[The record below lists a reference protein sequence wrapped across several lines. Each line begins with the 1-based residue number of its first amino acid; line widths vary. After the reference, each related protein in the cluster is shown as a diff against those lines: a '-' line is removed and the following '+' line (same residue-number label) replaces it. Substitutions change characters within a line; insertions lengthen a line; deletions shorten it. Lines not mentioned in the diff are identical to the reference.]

1 MRGRSAPA
9 AVNPG
14 FTIMSYDLLIRNGT
28 VVDGSGAPR
37 RQADVA
43 VKDGIIAEIGKVSGG
58 AARVIDAGGLIVA
71 PGFVDPHTHY
81 DAQICWDPQIT
92 SSSWHGVTSV
102 VMGNCGVGLAPCRP
116 QAHDIA
122 ALDLVNVE
130 AIPYDVLKR
139 GITWDWESF
148 PSYLQA
154 AGRRGSAINLSFLAP
169 LTPFRHYVMGE
180 ESMERTATPQETEKI
195 AGLLREAVAAG
206 ALGWSLTTGIQHVG
220 YKGRPLACRLADRAE
235 LRAYANV
242 LRDLGKGVI
251 EVTLT
256 QNFGHIQDHELDL
269 LKFLLDESGR
279 RVTWLAIFDLED
291 KPEAATETLQRSEQ
305 LIKRGGVPQMT
316 CRPLIAEIEFK
327 SGMAFSLMRSW
338 QPAVDQ
344 PPEKLKQLYADADF
358 RRAVVEEMS
367 KGVLRRNFK
376 RVEVSDVGKP
386 ELKHL
391 IGKSVADIARDR
403 GREGYEFETMLDLAI
418 EDDLDISFAQSVFNT
433 NEERLAKLIND
444 PRPMIGLSDAGAHVT
459 LLCDAGY
466 CTYLLGHWARDLQA
480 ITLEY
485 AVKRI
490 TSEPADFFGLKG
502 RGRLAVGNA
511 ADIAIFD
518 ADKVGSPR
526 RGTMRSD
533 LPGGG
538 KRLVMPATGVVHT
551 VVNGT
556 MVYEDGR
563 YTGATPGE
571 VLRS

>member
-1 MRGRSAPA
+1 
-9 AVNPG
+9 
-14 FTIMSYDLLIRNGT
+14 MSYDLLIKNGT
-28 VVDGSGAPR
+28 VVDGTGAPR
-37 RQADVA
+37 RMADVA
-43 VKDGIIAEIGKVSGG
+43 VQDGMIAEIGKIKDG
-58 AARVIDAGGLIVA
+58 AKKTIDADGLIVA

-130 AIPYDVLKR
+130 AIPYEVLKR

-154 AGRRGSAINLSFLAP
+154 AGKRGSAINLGFLAP

-180 ESMERTATPQETEKI
+180 ESMERTATADETAKI
-195 AGLLREAVAAG
+195 SALLREAVTAG

-235 LRAYANV
+235 LGSYARV

-269 LKFLLDESGR
+269 LKFLLDGSGR

-291 KPEAATETLQRSEQ
+291 KPQAATETLQRSEE

-344 PPEKLKQLYADADF
+344 PPEKLKQLYADPEF
-358 RRAVVEEMS
+358 RRAVVDEMS

-376 RVEVSDVGKP
+376 RVEVSDVGKH
-386 ELKHL
+386 ELKSL
-391 IGKSVADIARDR
+391 VGRSVADIARDR
-403 GREGYEFETMLDLAI
+403 GREGYEFETMLDLAF
-418 EDDLDISFAQSVFNT
+418 EDDLNISFAQSVFNT
-433 NEERLAKLIND
+433 NEERLGKLIND

-466 CTYLLGHWARDLQA
+466 CTYLLGHWVRDLNA
-480 ITLEY
+480 INLEY

-490 TSEPADFFGLKG
+490 TSEPADFFGLRG
-502 RGRLAVGNA
+502 RGRLNVGGH
-511 ADIAIFD
+511 ADLAIFD
-518 ADKVGSPR
+518 AATVGSAR
-526 RGTMRSD
+526 RGTMKDD

-538 KRLVMPATGVVHT
+538 KRLVMPATGVIHT
-551 VVNGT
+551 VVNGVP
-556 MVYEDGR
+556 VYENEH
-563 YTGATPGE
+563 YTGTTPGT
-571 VLRS
+571 VLHS